1 MDGRAAS
8 STPATILIAEDERSI
23 LNLIATALASEGYQL
38 LKAASGAEALKIV
51 AAHDQPL
58 DLVLTDAMMPGM
70 SGPELARTL
79 VATRPDLPVIVMS
92 GRTHLLTGLDAVGA
106 AISTLQKPF
115 TAKELR
121 SRVRDALKRPRQ

>member
-1 MDGRAAS
+1 
-8 STPATILIAEDERSI
+8 

-92 GRTHLLTGLDAVGA
+92 GHTHLLAGLDAVSP

-121 SRVRDALKRPRQ
+121 GRVRDALKRPRQ